1 MTTMKE
7 NVLVTAANI
16 DVRRGSRS
24 VFQGASLE
32 LVAGNI
38 YAIAGPNGA
47 GKTTLLDVIT
57 GLLPP
62 EKGDIY
68 LLGRTPPLTDGDS
81 LKEIKVLRQDGRPF
95 SDLTVRDFISF
106 VEQVDGVEIDVHRER
121 FGLST
126 SLLDQ
131 KVSSLSGGEAKRLQ
145 LLTTVV
151 SEPSVVI
158 LDEPTTGLDPTSREI
173 LWNEIRRLRDHGALI
188 LLVTHYLEEM
198 ESLADA
204 LIYIKAGKVH
214 GPYPLSE
221 LKADF
226 GYVITFDFTDEA
238 AVSAFVTKLP
248 SDAVYHEV
256 RELTLRID
264 VRNSSEALAMVA
276 CVSGDSSARK
286 LVQDFAVSTTTLATV
301 LQKLEEAEEL

>member
-1 MTTMKE
+1 MSTVKE
-7 NVLVTAANI
+7 NFLVKAASI
-16 DVRRGSRS
+16 DVRRGSRDI
-24 VFQGASLE
+24 FQGASFE
-32 LVAGNI
+32 LAAGNI

-62 EKGDIY
+62 EKGEIY
-68 LLGRTPPLTDGDS
+68 LLGQTPPLSDKNS
-81 LKEIKVLRQDGRPF
+81 LKKIKVLRQDGRPF

-106 VEQVDGVEIDVHRER
+106 VEKVDGVEIDAHRER
-121 FGLST
+121 FGLTT

-173 LWNEIRRLRDHGALI
+173 LWNEIRRLRDSGTLI

-204 LIYIKAGKVH
+204 LIYIKSGKVH

-221 LKADF
+221 LKMSF
-226 GYVITFDFTDEA
+226 GYVVTFDFTDKEA
-238 AVSAFVTKLP
+238 ASIFAAKLP
-248 SDAVYHEV
+248 SDTTNYEV
-256 RELTLRID
+256 RESTLHIG
-264 VRNSSEALAMVA
+264 VTSSTEALAMVA
-276 CVSGDSSARK
+276 CVGGNSSNRQ
-286 LVQDFAVSTTTLATV
+286 LVRDFSVSTTTLRTV
-301 LQKLEEAEEL
+301 LEKLEEEEEL

>member
-1 MTTMKE
+1 MRTVKE
-7 NVLVTAANI
+7 NVLVKTANI
-16 DVRRGSRS
+16 DVRRGSRDI
-24 VFQGASLE
+24 FQGASLE

-57 GLLPP
+57 GLLSP
-62 EKGDIY
+62 EKGNIC
-68 LLGRTPPLTDGDS
+68 LLGHTPPLTDRDS

-106 VEQVDGVEIDVHRER
+106 VEKVDGVEIDAHRER

-188 LLVTHYLEEM
+188 LLVSHYLEEM

-204 LIYIKAGKVH
+204 LIYIKSGKVH
-214 GPYPLSE
+214 GPYPLPE
-221 LKADF
+221 LKTGF
-226 GYVITFDFTDEA
+226 GYVVTFDFTEGEA
-238 AVSAFVTKLP
+238 ASAFAAKLP
-248 SDAVYHEV
+248 SDTTHHEV
-256 RELTLRID
+256 RESTLRIG
-264 VRNSSEALAMVA
+264 VTSSSEALAMIA
-276 CVSGDSSARK
+276 RAGGDSSVRQ
-286 LVQDFAVSTTTLATV
+286 LVQDFAVSTTTLRTV
-301 LQKLEEAEEL
+301 LEKLEEDEEL